1 MQLKSTTGEAATT
14 PEAGIGRIHA
24 ELPVGRPELGKLARW
39 IPTKEMALLFE
50 IFDRAGSDPDLT
62 RPALLLC
69 LAYAERVARM
79 LDQDPFPTVTNKIRG
94 PLGAAPRE
102 TRVLSTTKSSR
113 RTWIWRSPPST
124 SLLDLVLNTG
134 GTRRCA
140 ARPLPCEP
148 ASQPR
153 SAASR
158 AGSAGGS
165 GIPKAD

>member
-1 MQLKSTTGEAATT
+1 MRVGAPIPLKSTTGEAATT

-79 LDQDPFPTVTNKIRG
+79 LDQDPFPTVTNKIRDR
-94 PLGAAPRE
+94 LEQLRE
-102 TRVLSTTKSSR
+102 RH
-113 RTWIWRSPPST
+113 
-124 SLLDLVLNTG
+124 G
-134 GTRRCA
+134 F
-140 ARPLPCEP
+140 
-148 ASQPR
+148 
-153 SAASR
+153 
-158 AGSAGGS
+158 
-165 GIPKAD
+165 